1 MENKE
6 SNAVNNFIDKGLLNN
21 IFSSLRP
28 YQREILE
35 SIIKNGN
42 TLVILPTGTG
52 KTFIAFA
59 VSLIFKP
66 SLFLAPTKPLTMQH
80 YKNFLNYLKVINEDA
95 SKYKIIAITGEVKK
109 EKRADLYKYD
119 FVFAT
124 PQTVKNDLAI
134 IDKNHFKSLIVDE
147 CHKSVG
153 NYAYVEISKFFD
165 NVLIA
170 GFTASPGSEIDRINE
185 IIKNLKITN
194 IEIRTEKDIAIFLA
208 EKNYERI
215 FVELPKEMK
224 EIIAILKNLYN
235 FYKEQL
241 ESIGFYVPN
250 KKSEIIKMGSKIFNK
265 EENGKIYFQAI
276 PYYVGLLNVMHMLEL
291 VETQGI
297 SSLLSYMKNLN
308 EEKKLSVR
316 NLVTKEEFIEI
327 MRKCEEALQ
336 KNIEHPKIEKLLE
349 LLKNNNKKV
358 IVFVQYTE
366 QINKIVSLLEK
377 NGIKAKAFMGKRH
390 GFTKEKQQNIM
401 EEFKNGIF
409 NVLVSSS
416 IGEEG
421 IDIPEVEA
429 VIFYESVPSAIR
441 AIQRKGRTGR
451 VKSGKIIF
459 LIAKGTRDESYYY
472 AASSKERKMLAII
485 NEIKKQLEFQ
495 RKIKEVK
502 EQKKETKKFGQ
513 KSINE
518 WV

>member
-6 SNAVNNFIDKGLLNN
+6 SNSVNNFIDKELLNN

-28 YQREILE
+28 YQREIVE

-66 SLFLAPTKPLTMQH
+66 SLFLAPTKPLTIQH
-80 YKNFLNYLKVINEDA
+80 YKNFLNYLKAINEDA
-95 SKYKIIAITGEVKK
+95 DKYKCIAITGEVKK
-109 EKRADLYKYD
+109 EKRAELYKYD

-124 PQTVKNDLAI
+124 PQTVKNDLPF
-134 IDKNHFKSLIVDE
+134 IDKNHFKSLMVDE

-165 NVLIA
+165 KALIA
-170 GFTASPGSEIDRINE
+170 GFTASPGSEIERINE
-185 IIKNLKITN
+185 IIKNLKINN
-194 IEIRTEKDIAIFLA
+194 IEIRTEKDIAEFLA
-208 EKNYERI
+208 KKNYERI

-235 FYKEQL
+235 FYKQQL
-241 ESIGFYVPN
+241 ESIGFHVPN
-250 KKSEIIKMGSKIFNK
+250 KKSEIIKIGNRIFNN
-265 EENGKIYFQAI
+265 ENGKTHFQAI

-297 SSLLSYMKNLN
+297 SSLLSYMKDLN

-316 NLVTKEEFIEI
+316 NLVTKEEFVEI
-327 MRKCEEALQ
+327 MKKCEEALQ
-336 KNIEHPKIEKLLE
+336 KNIEHPKLEKLLE

-366 QINKIVSLLEK
+366 QINRIVNLLEK
-377 NGIKAKAFMGKRH
+377 NGIKAKAFIGKRH
-390 GFTKEKQQNIM
+390 GLTKEKQQKIM
-401 EEFKNGIF
+401 EEFKNGLF

-421 IDIPEVEA
+421 IDIPEVET

-451 VKSGKIIF
+451 LKSGKIIF
-459 LIAKGTRDESYYY
+459 LIAKDTRDESYYY

-502 EQKKETKKFGQ
+502 EEKKETHKVAQ